1 MPASMMVL
9 FGVIIALECVSQ
21 LHRQARRLPYAV
33 EVFGF
38 ADEEGLR
45 YHSAYLGSKAVA
57 GTLDES
63 MLALRDQDGV
73 TLAEAIEAFGGEPT
87 ALASCRRSP
96 DDLIG
101 YCEVHIEQ
109 GPLLEQR
116 DLPVGVVSAIAGQTR
131 SELVYTG
138 SAGHAGTV
146 PMALRHDALTAAA
159 EFILAV
165 EARGLGQDQ
174 LMATVGQ
181 VTVYPGASNVIPG
194 EVKLSLDVRH
204 PRDGVRL
211 MTGNELEQWS
221 RELAG
226 RRGVEVEWK
235 TVQTTESVQCDPTL
249 AGLLEEAIRQ
259 EGLPPLHLASGAG
272 HDAAIMAGLAPI
284 AMLFVRCKGGVSH
297 SPLESVRIEDM
308 LARNR
313 GPGALSGTGRR
324 KVCRMS
330 RYDLIIRGGRLVDAD
345 SERMSDLAISD
356 GLIALVEPD
365 MEGTAGEEIDAR
377 GLHIFPGVIDAH
389 VHFNEPGRSEWE
401 GFATGTAALAA
412 AVQPRTLRCR

>member
-1 MPASMMVL
+1 MGAVEASAENIAARCDLLATHSEEPGRLTRRFATLAMREVNEQVAEWMRDAGMSVRRDAIGNIIGRYEGERSPCRTL
-9 FGVIIALECVSQ
+9 LLGSHLDTVRNAGKYDGPLGVIIALECVSQ

-109 GPLLEQR
+109 GPLLEER

-165 EARGLGQDQ
+165 EARGLGRDQ

-211 MTGNELEQWS
+211 TTGNELEQWS

-226 RRGVEVEWK
+226 RRGVAVEWK
-235 TVQTTESVQCDPTL
+235 TMQTTESVQCDPTL

-284 AMLFVRCKGGVSH
+284 AMLFVRCKGGISH

-308 LARNR
+308 LVA
-313 GPGALSGTGRR
+313 
-324 KVCRMS
+324 
-330 RYDLIIRGGRLVDAD
+330 
-345 SERMSDLAISD
+345 
-356 GLIALVEPD
+356 
-365 MEGTAGEEIDAR
+365 
-377 GLHIFPGVIDAH
+377 
-389 VHFNEPGRSEWE
+389 
-401 GFATGTAALAA
+401 TAALARFLELVGERYA
-412 AVQPRTLRCR
+412 A

>member
-1 MPASMMVL
+1 VNAQVAEWMRGAGMSVHRDAIGNIIGRYEGEQSPCRTLLLGSHLDTVRDAGKYDGPL
-9 FGVIIALECVSQ
+9 GVIIALECVSQ
-21 LHRQARRLPYAV
+21 LHRQDRRLPYAI
-33 EVFGF
+33 EVDGF

-45 YHSAYLGSKAVA
+45 FHSAYLGSKAVA

-63 MLALRDQDGV
+63 MLTLRDQDGI
-73 TLAEAIEAFGGEPT
+73 TLAEAIEAFGGDPT
-87 ALASCRRSP
+87 ALSSCRRSP

-116 DLPVGVVSAIAGQTR
+116 DLPVGVVAAIAGQTR
-131 SELVYTG
+131 SELVFRG

-146 PMALRHDALTAAA
+146 PMALRRDALTAAA

-165 EARGLGQDQ
+165 ESCGLGRAQ

-204 PRDGVRL
+204 PRDDVRL
-211 MTGNELEQWS
+211 STSNELEQQS

-226 RRGVEVEWK
+226 RRGVEVEW
-235 TVQTTESVQCDPTL
+235 QAAQATESVQCDPTL

-259 EGLPPLHLASGAG
+259 EGLPALHLASGAG

-284 AMLFVRCKGGVSH
+284 AMLFLRCKDGISH
-297 SPLESVRIEDM
+297 SPRESVRIEDVLVATAV
-308 LARNR
+308 LARFLELV
-313 GPGALSGTGRR
+313 GE
-324 KVCRMS
+324 
-330 RYDLIIRGGRLVDAD
+330 RY
-345 SERMSDLAISD
+345 
-356 GLIALVEPD
+356 
-365 MEGTAGEEIDAR
+365 
-377 GLHIFPGVIDAH
+377 
-389 VHFNEPGRSEWE
+389 
-401 GFATGTAALAA
+401 
-412 AVQPRTLRCR
+412 AV